1 VALVYDLILIGSGSV
16 EQVAERALPK
26 PDERPTGSPPL
37 LRSAD
42 LQDRYGFNVSV
53 LSREVGYIAVE
64 SDDGMWEFEP
74 DAHVTVTFYLD
85 KSAELDWSIG
95 NMLTVIRRLLD
106 SGDEDAV
113 LILDGD
119 LLILTRIDGAL
130 TKHRRLT
137 WWDHFP
143 AADELITG

>member
-95 NMLTVIRRLLD
+95 TMLTVIRRLLD

>member
-1 VALVYDLILIGSGSV
+1 MALVYDLILIGSSSA

-26 PDERPTGSPPL
+26 ADERPSGTPPL

-53 LSREVGYIAVE
+53 LSREFGYIAVE

-74 DAHVTVTFYLD
+74 DAHVTVTFYID
-85 KSAELDWSIG
+85 KSAELDWSIA
-95 NMLTVIRRLLD
+95 NMLTVVRRLLD
-106 SGDEDAV
+106 SGEEDVA

-119 LLILTRIDGAL
+119 FLILTRLEGTL
-130 TKHRRLT
+130 TKHRRTT